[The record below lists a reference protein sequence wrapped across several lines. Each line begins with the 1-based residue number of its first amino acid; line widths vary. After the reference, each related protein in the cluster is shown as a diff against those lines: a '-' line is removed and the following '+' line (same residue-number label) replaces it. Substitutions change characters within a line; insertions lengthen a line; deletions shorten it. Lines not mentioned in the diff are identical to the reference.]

1 MSKKLMT
8 FVTSC
13 VLTFNETRIVNL
25 LTLFL
30 LLKTN
35 KNMYLWVYP

>member
-1 MSKKLMT
+1 MT

-35 KNMYLWVYP
+35 KKYVYVSLSLV